1 MNKKGLRFNEGKLRY
16 DLIPPSVL
24 KALAEV
30 YTYGDAKYGESA
42 GGCNRNWEK
51 GLDWTSVIASAV
63 RHIEAFRSGLDFD
76 ESGLLHIAHAMTNL
90 SFLIEY
96 YNTHPELDDR
106 AKSWKGNNK
115 KIGLDLDG
123 VIFDFDTAY
132 QKRFN
137 VKMNP
142 YWATNYMMSEHL
154 KELEGDKEFWIN
166 LPLLNK
172 PKCEITAYVTSR
184 SIPVEWIMES
194 IEKNG
199 LPCAPVVAVPW
210 GASKVEAL
218 KDYNITCMVDDKWE
232 NFKEINEA
240 GIMCYLMDSQ
250 SNRYY
255 NVGGMRIYN
264 LDNLQ

>member
-106 AKSWKGNNK
+106 AKSWKGSNK

-166 LPLLNK
+166 LSLLNK

-255 NVGGMRIYN
+255 NVGSMRIYN